1 MKRRILVVDDQLAM
15 RELLKF
21 RLVKRGYDVVTAKDE
36 REFWNSALDVRPD
49 LIILDVLLD
58 NRLGTEIY
66 DSFLNFGLDPNIPV
80 IFITA
85 LVEKQS
91 PKRIKSGAKYALFSK
106 PFDFDKL
113 MRTATKFLNE
123 SKDSITE
130 DGRKYAKGGHR
141 R

>member
-1 MKRRILVVDDQLAM
+1 MKKKILVVDDQLAM

-21 RLVKRGYDVVTAKDE
+21 RLIKRGFDVVTAKDE
-36 REFWNSALDVRPD
+36 REFWNSALDDKPD

-58 NRLGTEIY
+58 NKLGTEIY
-66 DSFLNFGLDPNIPV
+66 ESLLNFGLDPNIPV

-91 PKRIKSGAKYALFSK
+91 PKRVKSGAKYALFSK

-113 MRTATKFLNE
+113 MRTVTKFLSHSE
-123 SKDSITE
+123 ALISE
-130 DGRKYAKGGHR
+130 R
-141 R
+141 RHVKEHQRR